1 MVVLE
6 VVVSITVDADCSAVG
21 VYGGGGSTGTR
32 GLGRDKRWC
41 AGAGIDELLRKIV
54 TVNYLNF
61 NVVNWNYSSILQK
74 LHCPYKLCNVKL
86 NAQSYIQKQYF
97 NTFLYPLKTSEK
109 KDIFCFQGAQESTL
123 TEYCAE
129 GVQR

>member
-61 NVVNWNYSSILQK
+61 NVVNRNYSSIPQK

-86 NAQSYIQKQYF
+86 NAQSYNTLTHLYTPWKRQK
-97 NTFLYPLKTSEK
+97 K
-109 KDIFCFQGAQESTL
+109 KDIFWCFQGAQESTL